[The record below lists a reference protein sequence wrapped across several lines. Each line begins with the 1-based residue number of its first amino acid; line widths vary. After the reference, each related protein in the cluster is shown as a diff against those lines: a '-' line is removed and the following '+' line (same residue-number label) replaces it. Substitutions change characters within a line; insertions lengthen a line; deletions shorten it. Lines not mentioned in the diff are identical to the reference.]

1 MNIEVSAYGLGGGSG
16 GSGGSGGG
24 SYDDTAIKQEL
35 ARIRQAVAALP
46 SGASYDDAEIKK
58 ELEAVKKQLSDL
70 PKGGG
75 ATYDDSDLRKQLAAA
90 VARIDEIADTR
101 KEYQAAYIARSDFLI
116 NPANN
121 EFMTVKFKKPFS
133 KKPFVKVTLDLV
145 TTQARITYQGN
156 TTETGFDIATNYA
169 GSLLGLWYEAHLV
182 D

>member
-1 MNIEVSAYGLGGGSG
+1 MNIEVSAYGLGGGR
-16 GSGGSGGG
+16 SGGSGGG

-35 ARIRQAVAALP
+35 ARIKQTLASLP
-46 SGASYDDAEIKK
+46 S
-58 ELEAVKKQLSDL
+58 
-70 PKGGG
+70 G

-101 KEYQAAYIARSDFLI
+101 KEYQAAYVARADFLT

-121 EFMTVKFKKPFS
+121 EFMTVKFKKPFR

-145 TTQARITYQGN
+145 TVQARLTYQAN
-156 TTETGFDIATNYA
+156 ATETGFDIATNYA
-169 GSLLGLWYEAHLV
+169 GSLLGLWYEAHLI

>member
-1 MNIEVSAYGLGGGSG
+1 MNIEVSAYGLGG

-35 ARIRQAVAALP
+35 TRIKQTLAALP
-46 SGASYDDAEIKK
+46 SGAPYDDAEIKK
-58 ELEAVKKQLSDL
+58 ELEAVKKQLANQ
-70 PKGGG
+70 PKGV
-75 ATYDDSDLRKQLAAA
+75 AAYDDTDLRKQIAA
-90 VARIDEIADTR
+90 VAEQVSKIADTR
-101 KEYQAAYIARSDFLI
+101 KEYQAAYIARADFI
-116 NPANN
+116 TNPANN

-145 TTQARITYQGN
+145 TVQARLTYQAN
-156 TTETGFDIATNYA
+156 ATETGFDIATNYA

>member
-1 MNIEVSAYGLGGGSG
+1 MNIEVSAYGLGGGS
-16 GSGGSGGG
+16 SGGSSGG

-35 ARIRQAVAALP
+35 TRIKQMVAALP
-46 SGASYDDAEIKK
+46 SGAPYNDAEIKR
-58 ELEAVKKQLSDL
+58 ELGEVKKQLENL
-70 PKGGG
+70 PKGG
-75 ATYDDSDLRKQLAAA
+75 AAYDDSDLRKQLANV
-90 VARIDEIADTR
+90 VARVDEIADTR
-101 KEYQAAYIARSDFLI
+101 KEYQAAYIARSDFLT

-145 TTQARITYQGN
+145 TVQARISYQGN
-156 TTETGFDIATNYA
+156 ATETGFDIATNYA